1 MILEV
6 ISTKRQNIA
15 GAELGGKTNL
25 EVFPDPRQIDDNWY
39 AEIFEDIRLTNARHF
54 KNLRRMYVSGS
65 KNNFSRARYIVLD
78 QASVNQKLSILV
90 MFLLMKDLQTSTPLI
105 QNPAG

>member
-1 MILEV
+1 V

-15 GAELGGKTNL
+15 EAELGGKTNL
-25 EVFPDPRQIDDNWY
+25 EVFPDPRQIHDNWY
-39 AEIFEDIRLTNARHF
+39 AEIVEEICLTNARHF

-65 KNNFSRARYIVLD
+65 KNNLSCARYIVID
-78 QASVNQKLSILV
+78 QTSVSQELSILV
-90 MFLLMKDLQTSTPLI
+90 MFLLMNDLQTSALLI